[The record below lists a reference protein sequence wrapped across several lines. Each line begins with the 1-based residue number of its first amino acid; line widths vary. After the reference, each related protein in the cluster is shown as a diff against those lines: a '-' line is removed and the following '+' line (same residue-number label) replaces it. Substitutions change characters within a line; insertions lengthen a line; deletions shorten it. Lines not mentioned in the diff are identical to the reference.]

1 MVGRFELR
9 LSEMLEQAEVGPELS
24 KGILQRLQQFVE
36 PFGESLASSEQQR
49 HTQEYVTGLL
59 SKLARK
65 TGEAIA
71 YLHDQDRQGIQK
83 FIGQIPWDHQ
93 PLLKTLA
100 RQVGEQIGVPE
111 GVIVFD
117 PSSFAKKGNQS
128 VGVARQWCGRLGKI
142 ENCQVGI
149 YLGYVSCK
157 EHALVDVRLYLPRKW
172 TENRQRCREAGVPG
186 KTRFRTRHSL
196 ALEMLKEHASALPH
210 RWVTGDDEMG
220 RSSRFRTV
228 LRERKERYLLAV
240 PSNTRVRDL
249 ESEAPSKTGLGRM
262 PQRPFQQVAKWCSS
276 LPEVAWTRIDVR
288 DGEKGPLVTEALQ
301 RRVQTKQ
308 GQRNGPEEILVVTR
322 ERQSDGDFKHDYYL
336 AYTFGEPQSLA
347 EFCRVAKAEHR
358 IEECLQRN
366 KSEAG
371 LASYQVRNWIGWHHH
386 QALSLLAGWFLNQEL
401 RRGKKKI
408 PVLTMPRLRDMIAS
422 LLEEYL
428 RSNKPPVVQR
438 RTRRWLRR
446 NEQARFYHHHARK
459 LLPALKN
466 RLRL

>member
-1 MVGRFELR
+1 MVGRFKVR
-9 LSEMLEQAEVGPELS
+9 LSEMLEQAEISPELS
-24 KGILQRLQQFVE
+24 EGTLQRLQQFVQ
-36 PFGESLASSEQQR
+36 PFGELLASSEQQQ

-83 FIGQIPWDHQ
+83 FIGQVSWDHQ
-93 PLLKTLA
+93 PLLNTLA

-117 PSSFAKKGNQS
+117 PSGFAKKGNKS

-142 ENCQVGI
+142 DNCQVGI
-149 YLGYVSCK
+149 YMGYVSPQ
-157 EHALVDVRLYLPRKW
+157 EHALVNVRLYLPRRWAEDRK
-172 TENRQRCREAGVPG
+172 RCREAGVPG
-186 KTRFRTRHSL
+186 KTRFRTRHTL
-196 ALEMLKEHASALPH
+196 ALEMLTEQGSALPH

-220 RSSRFRTV
+220 RSSSFREE

-240 PSNTRVRDL
+240 PSNTRIRDL
-249 ESEAPSKTGLGRM
+249 ESEAPTKTNSGRA
-262 PQRPFQQVAKWCSS
+262 PQRPFQQVAKWCSV
-276 LPEVAWTRIDVR
+276 LPEGAWTRIDVR
-288 DGEKGPLVTEALQ
+288 DGEKGPLVIEALQ

-308 GQRNGPEEILVVTR
+308 GQRNGPEEILMVTR
-322 ERQSDGDFKHDYYL
+322 ERQSDGSLKQDYYL
-336 AYTFGEPQSLA
+336 AYTLGEPQSLA

-371 LASYQVRNWIGWHHH
+371 LAAYQVRNWIGWHHH
-386 QALSLLAGWFLNQEL
+386 QTLSLLAAWFLNQEL
-401 RRGKKKI
+401 RRGKKKT
-408 PVLTMPRLRDMIAS
+408 PALTMPRLRDMIAS

-428 RSNKPPVVQR
+428 GCNKPEVVRR

-446 NEQARFYHHHARK
+446 NEQARLYHHHARK
-459 LLPALKN
+459 VLPALKN